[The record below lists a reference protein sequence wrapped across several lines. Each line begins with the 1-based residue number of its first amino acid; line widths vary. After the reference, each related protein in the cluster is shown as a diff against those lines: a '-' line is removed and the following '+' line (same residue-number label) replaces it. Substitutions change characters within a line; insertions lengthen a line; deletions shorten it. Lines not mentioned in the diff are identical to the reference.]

1 MGADAAGPGAL
12 RRLLEEVIVGGP
24 PGEESYGLQNLG
36 DGPAWRDSLWRH
48 GLRQV
53 GRHPRLRP
61 DTAVYYPVYTRGRR
75 AGMKT
80 ARVFRSGNSQ
90 AVRIP
95 KEFRIEGD
103 EVEILR
109 KGKSLVL
116 RPRRRS
122 WASLVRSLE
131 RFTDDFMGAGRHQ
144 GRREKRGRAF
154 P

>member
-1 MGADAAGPGAL
+1 
-12 RRLLEEVIVGGP
+12 
-24 PGEESYGLQNLG
+24 
-36 DGPAWRDSLWRH
+36 
-48 GLRQV
+48 
-53 GRHPRLRP
+53 
-61 DTAVYYPVYTRGRR
+61 
-75 AGMKT
+75 MKT

-131 RFTDDFMGAGRHQ
+131 RFTDDFMSAGRHQ
-144 GRREKRGRAF
+144 GRPEKRGRAF